1 MICFCGWVPVYAIS
15 LLMVWGKFIHLFD
28 CCNCLSAI
36 VVGDKIQDIKKMTVM
51 LTYAEV
57 FLEDIPQL
65 IIQSINN
72 TQTDNWSTIEIIS
85 IIFTVMAITFEV
97 LKFMFCEGK
106 ESKY

>member
-1 MICFCGWVPVYAIS
+1 
-15 LLMVWGKFIHLFD
+15 
-28 CCNCLSAI
+28 
-36 VVGDKIQDIKKMTVM
+36 M